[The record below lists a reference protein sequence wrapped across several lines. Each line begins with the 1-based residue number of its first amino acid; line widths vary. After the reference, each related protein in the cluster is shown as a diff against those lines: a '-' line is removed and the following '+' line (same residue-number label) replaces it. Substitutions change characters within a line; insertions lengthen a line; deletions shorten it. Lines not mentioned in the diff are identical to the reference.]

1 MGAPNP
7 ALAQAL
13 NEVGW
18 SPRQLGREINRMFG
32 AGTVSETAPY
42 HWRDHGRVP
51 YTPLP
56 ALAAYV
62 LSRHIGRTI
71 TADQLWPTGGPT
83 QQAVVPASAGFDL
96 PWSRSAT
103 MQVVDAWIASGLI
116 DRRTF
121 LAVTG
126 SALAEAVFGVL
137 PTLLEP
143 HDGNAAEDHPDLLV
157 EQIEKSIPM
166 LQRLDDA
173 KGGAANL
180 VYVGTQVKAVAV
192 VLREH
197 RGSDVAHR
205 RLLRA
210 MTDLCQLAGWMAIDA
225 GDNGLSQ
232 RYLFTALRTAHSSS
246 YASMAGHVLA
256 DLAGQATLT
265 GAGTDAVSLGQ
276 AAVRVSVNAPPRVR
290 ASIHS
295 RLAHAFAGNGDMRQ
309 FRNCLAD
316 AREAFH
322 ARPADEPDWMYY
334 LTDNHI
340 DSQAGYSLVMLAK
353 RKIDDGDGSSAVTA
367 LRQGQQL
374 LEAGAYQRPLHEPA
388 QRRALYEGSWLA
400 FAYAL
405 DGQYAEACR
414 VGRLAI
420 SRLPHVRSP
429 RSNAILHDLVRT
441 LSAHNRRHDVRD
453 FLAEA
458 RPALAGDLR
467 AVSAM

>member
-1 MGAPNP
+1 MGGPNP
-7 ALAQAL
+7 ALAEAL
-13 NEVGW
+13 NLAGW
-18 SPRQLGREINRMFG
+18 SPRRLAREINRMFG

-51 YTPLP
+51 YAPLP

-71 TADQLWPTGGPT
+71 TADELWRTDGPAPP
-83 QQAVVPASAGFDL
+83 AVVPASAGFEL
-96 PWSRSAT
+96 PWSPSAT
-103 MQVVDAWIASGLI
+103 MQVVDAWIAGGLI

-126 SALAEAVFGVL
+126 AALSQAVFGVL
-137 PTLLEP
+137 PALLEQ
-143 HDGNAAEDHPDLLV
+143 HDGNATDDYPDLLV
-157 EQIEKSIPM
+157 GQIEQTIPM

-180 VYVGTQVKAVAV
+180 AYVGAQVRAVAV

-225 GDNGLSQ
+225 GENGLSQ

-246 YASMAGHVLA
+246 YASMAGHILA
-256 DLAGQATLT
+256 DLSGQATLI
-265 GAGTDAVSLGQ
+265 GAGSDAVELGQ
-276 AAVRVSVNAPPRVR
+276 AAVRVSASAPPRVR
-290 ASIHS
+290 ASVHS
-295 RLAHAFAGNGDMRQ
+295 RLAHAFAGTGDLRQ
-309 FRNCLAD
+309 FHDCLAQ

-353 RKIDDGDGSSAVTA
+353 RKIDDGDRQGAVTA
-367 LRQGQQL
+367 LRRGQQL
-374 LEAGAYQRPLHEPA
+374 LETGAYQRPLQEPA
-388 QRRALYEGSWLA
+388 QRRALYEGAWLA
-400 FAYAL
+400 LAYAL
-405 DGQYAEACR
+405 DGQFPEACR
-414 VGRLAI
+414 VGRLAL
-420 SRLPHVRSP
+420 SRLTRVRSP
-429 RSNAILHDLVRT
+429 RSNAVLHDLVRA
-441 LSAHNRRHDVRD
+441 LAVHNRCHDVRD
-453 FLAEA
+453 FLADA